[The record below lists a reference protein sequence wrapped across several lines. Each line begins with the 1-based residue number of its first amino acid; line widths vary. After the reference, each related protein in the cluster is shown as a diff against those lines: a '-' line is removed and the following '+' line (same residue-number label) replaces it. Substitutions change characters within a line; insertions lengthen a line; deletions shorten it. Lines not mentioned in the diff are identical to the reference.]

1 MSKIIRGARPALIG
15 LTFGLLLS
23 NCVCA
28 MGLFSQDK
36 GLRQTELTPEEL
48 KQLVIQSGWSSD
60 DPGLMLFQVKNQ
72 LTGPIFCIGAN
83 FEFKDGKKGV
93 KAFDPKLYI
102 PSNSVRRTAIKG
114 IEKKDVKNFGFSCLC
129 MKAKATG
136 PCENA
141 FK

>member
-15 LTFGLLLS
+15 LTFGLLFS
-23 NCVCA
+23 NCAHA
-28 MGLFSQDK
+28 MGLFSKEPQLK
-36 GLRQTELTPEEL
+36 QTELTPAEL
-48 KQLVIQSGWSSD
+48 KQVVIQSGWSND
-60 DPGLMLFQVKNQ
+60 DPGLMMFEVKNQ
-72 LTGPIFCIGAN
+72 LSGPIFCIGAN
-83 FEFKDGKKGV
+83 FELKDGKKRV
-93 KAFDPKLYI
+93 QAFDPKLYI
-102 PSNSVRRTAIKG
+102 PSNAVRRTAIKG